1 MMRIVALILLAVAI
15 LLPVSALMGIFLEDE
30 TCFRIHV
37 ALGIIFVIAAVSHAV
52 LNWQTLKFFI
62 TGKKRK

>member
-1 MMRIVALILLAVAI
+1 MRVVALILLIVAI
-15 LLPVSALMGIFLEDE
+15 LLPVTALMGSILEDE

-37 ALGIIFVIAAVSHAV
+37 TCGIIFVIAAVTHAI

-62 TGKKRK
+62 TGKKK